1 MKEKIKPI
9 LGITTGDI
17 NGIGIEII
25 LKTFSDKRMFEICTP
40 IIFGSHKVLY
50 DYKRSIDINDINF
63 NTINSY
69 QKINPKTIN
78 IFNCWEE
85 QIKIELGKITKL
97 GGQYALKSILASAK
111 ALKCGDVDILVT
123 APINKQN
130 IQSKKFNFPGHT
142 EFYEQQFNG
151 SALMLMI
158 SDNLRLSMVTGHIPI
173 SEVSASI
180 NKEKILKKLI
190 VLQTTLIQDFGIKK
204 PKIAVLGLNPHA
216 SDDGLLGFEENKII
230 IPAIKEAADKNI
242 LVFGPYPADSF
253 FRSININQFD
263 GILAMYHDQAL
274 IPFKTIS
281 LDNGVNFTAGL
292 KYIRTSPDHGTAFNI
307 AGQNKANE
315 QSFRSA
321 VYSACDIYNKRKEFN
336 TLMS

>member
-63 NTINSY
+63 TAINNY

-78 IFNCWEE
+78 VFNCWEE

-97 GGQYALKSILASAK
+97 GGKYALKSILASAK
-111 ALKCGDVDILVT
+111 ALKCGDIDILVT

-336 TLMS
+336 KLMS